1 MHPILSGGR
10 SFSLKEMDDTSR
22 REYNEWHLQHGNHK
36 SAKSHISKVRDMVH
50 DEVNRGLSLPLPTA
64 SLNKKLPWCSLTPFS
79 MVDQGSIDET
89 GLLVDKSKL
98 AHDLSLKGPSG
109 LSVNARIIE
118 ISPPRVPVWL
128 RTSLDDPF
136 HGWLSN
142 TFPSKASHDR

>member
-1 MHPILSGGR
+1 
-10 SFSLKEMDDTSR
+10 
-22 REYNEWHLQHGNHK
+22 
-36 SAKSHISKVRDMVH
+36 
-50 DEVNRGLSLPLPTA
+50 
-64 SLNKKLPWCSLTPFS
+64 